1 MAAAQP
7 EVRSMHFSLQRLKHK
22 KHWNS
27 FTTDF
32 FVPSSQVLATLER
45 EGRVVMPAAKY
56 KALEEQGLEC
66 PLCHAKFPTIPSMK
80 KHYKL
85 CYDKVRQ

>member
-1 MAAAQP
+1 MSS
-7 EVRSMHFSLQRLKHK
+7 VRISMLLRGSSIRSTGTRLPLI
-22 KHWNS
+22 
-27 FTTDF
+27 F